1 MKQRSETEKQSR
13 KRIRRLISIQ
23 SRREFRLTPGFQ
35 SHEAL
40 LEVVKELPTDFEPY
54 GERERLSEDC
64 SCGCRWFH
72 ILDGTRGQDW
82 GVCANPKSPRA
93 GLLTFEH
100 QGCPEFGH
108 DIRFDFLETAA
119 GRKMLQRHRKAE
131 QELRESRER
140 TALRPTAG
148 ERSGATRSEKQ

>member
-1 MKQRSETEKQSR
+1 MKQRSEMEKQSR

-23 SRREFRLTPGFQ
+23 SRRELRLNPGFQ

-40 LEVVKELPTDFEPY
+40 WEVVKKLPTDFEPY
-54 GERERLSEDC
+54 GVRERLSEDC
-64 SCGCRWFH
+64 SSGCSWFH
-72 ILDGTRGQDW
+72 LLAGNRGQDW

-100 QGCPEFGH
+100 QGCPEFEH
-108 DIRFDFLETAA
+108 DIRFTFLETAA
-119 GRKMLQRHRKAE
+119 GRKMLERHRKAE

-140 TALRPTAG
+140 TALKPTAG
-148 ERSGATRSEKQ
+148 KRSGATRREKQ

>member
-13 KRIRRLISIQ
+13 KRIRRLLSIQ
-23 SRREFRLTPGFQ
+23 SRRELRLNPGSQ

-40 LEVVKELPTDFEPY
+40 WEVVKKLPTDFEPY

-64 SCGCRWFH
+64 SCGCRWYH
-72 ILDGTRGQDW
+72 LLAGNRGKDW

-100 QGCPEFGH
+100 QGCPEFAH

-119 GRKMLQRHRKAE
+119 GRKMLERHRKAE
-131 QELRESRER
+131 QELRESREH

-148 ERSGATRSEKQ
+148 KRSGATASEKQ